1 MSSYEDIT
9 HLSQREQV
17 RLRTGMWLGDVNSS
31 EYDSALMNMV
41 REVVSNSVDD
51 FMNGGATEIRVTV
64 SPELDSV
71 SIMDNGRGIPFSY
84 DRDMNMSRLEMAVS
98 VPNTGAKYDKG
109 EGGVFKY
116 AGGLHGA
123 GLKCVNYIS
132 SEFMAFSKRADG
144 FRSFL
149 FREGLKVAEDIQSS
163 EGFPYE
169 HGTWISFTP
178 DRKVFTIDPRV
189 NLSYM
194 TRYLKGV
201 SCLNAGL
208 RIILQHRDTLY
219 EYFEPDGITTLL
231 KEKSDGSEILFPIAE
246 IRSEDSGV
254 SRYEISFCVTEGSG
268 ESISSFVNGLE
279 IDSSSDS
286 VVAVRQSFARA
297 VLKYIDTVYN
307 PNSRSRVTGLETSDI
322 RAGLCA
328 VIKLLHVNPSFDSQT
343 KTRLTNKDIGRH
355 INDTLPHLIF
365 IELQKNPSMADGVV
379 RHISRQAEARRAS
392 EQARKKTLAIAKK
405 MAEDTSNISL
415 DIFTPPTKPEDVEQ
429 NMLCMFEGL
438 SASSALVKASKFIN
452 PETSRPYKEHIGILA
467 LQGLVLQSLEVDM
480 SRVLQNKE
488 LATLIKV
495 SGLNPKD
502 PSDLSNLRF
511 GKFVITS
518 DQDAGGAQICVQLV
532 IFFATHFPEVVRKG
546 MLYRLETPLFSVID
560 TRTRKYTFCY
570 NSDIHLLLKEM
581 GVAED
586 DIYRG
591 RYIVRRN
598 KGLGELDD
606 REVRTLVENPRLVR
620 ICPEDFDSLK
630 KLLYIFSG
638 KDNIQDRKEVLFRF
652 GLGGDN
658 E

>member
-71 SIMDNGRGIPFSY
+71 SIMDNGRGIPFGY
-84 DRDMNMSRLEMAVS
+84 DSDMNMSRLEMAVS

-169 HGTWISFTP
+169 HGTWIAFTP

-208 RIILQHRDTLY
+208 KIILQHKDTVY
-219 EYFEPDGITTLL
+219 EYFEPDGITALL
-231 KEKSDGSEILFPIAE
+231 KEKSDGSEILFPIVGV
-246 IRSEDSGV
+246 RSEDSGV

-532 IFFATHFPEVVRKG
+532 IFFATHFPEVVRRG

-560 TRTRKYTFCY
+560 TRTREYTFCY
-570 NSDIHLLLKEM
+570 NSDIHLLLEEM
-581 GVAED
+581 GVTED
-586 DIYRG
+586 DIYKG
-591 RYIVRRN
+591 KYIVRRN

-638 KDNIQDRKEVLFRF
+638 KDNIQDRKGVLFRF

-658 E
+658 

>member
-1 MSSYEDIT
+1 
-9 HLSQREQV
+9 
-17 RLRTGMWLGDVNSS
+17 VNSS

-71 SIMDNGRGIPFSY
+71 SIMDNGRGIPFGY
-84 DRDMNMSRLEMAVS
+84 DSDMNMSRLEMAVS

-132 SEFMAFSKRADG
+132 SEFMAFSKRAEG

-169 HGTWISFTP
+169 HGTWIAFTP

-208 RIILQHRDTLY
+208 KIILQHKDTVY
-219 EYFEPDGITTLL
+219 EYFEPDGITALL
-231 KEKSDGSEILFPIAE
+231 KEKSDGSEILFPIVGV
-246 IRSEDSGV
+246 RSEDSGV

-307 PNSRSRVTGLETSDI
+307 PNNRSRVTGLETSDI

-365 IELQKNPSMADGVV
+365 IELQKNLSMADGVV

-415 DIFTPPTKPEDVEQ
+415 DIFTPPTKPEDMEQ

-532 IFFATHFPEVVRKG
+532 IFFATHFPEIVRKG

-560 TRTRKYTFCY
+560 TRTREYTFCY

-581 GVAED
+581 SVTED

-591 RYIVRRN
+591 KYIVRRN

-620 ICPEDFDSLK
+620 ICPEDFDSLR